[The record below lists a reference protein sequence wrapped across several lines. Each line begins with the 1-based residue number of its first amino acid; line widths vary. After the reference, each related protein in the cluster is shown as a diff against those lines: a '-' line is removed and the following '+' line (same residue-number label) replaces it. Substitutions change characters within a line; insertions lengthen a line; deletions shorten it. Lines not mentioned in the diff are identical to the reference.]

1 MLRRGALLLGRASA
15 VRVGDATG
23 KRQLMVASPSVIE
36 KVQAMASSD
45 PHLTCLKMVTDG
57 ADPVL

>member
-1 MLRRGALLLGRASA
+1 MLRRAALRIGRASA
-15 VRVGDATG
+15 VRAGATG

>member
-1 MLRRGALLLGRASA
+1 MLRKGALLFGRAA
-15 VRVGDATG
+15 VRVGGATG
-23 KRQLMVASPSVIE
+23 KRQLMVASPSLIE

-57 ADPVL
+57 ADPVQ